1 MKTFDYKYSI
11 LQYYHSPSLG
21 ECINIGILIY
31 FTHSNEFTFIYSK
44 KLNRVKSIY
53 DNVSEKLIKYYL
65 KEIDLKTEQ
74 LNSTVYKNKNQLNIY
89 HDFNDIIDEYL
100 LPKDGSS
107 LQFSKV
113 FNSFQ
118 LGNSNLKISKFLYQ
132 KFLLEKDYKTDFNK
146 DYILAKKFYN
156 NLKSKLGE
164 KIDNTKFKKDVEVRN
179 ETGVKFKFNYAW
191 INGKTN
197 LVKPLN
203 FDLSSSKNISD
214 KAHKNYG
221 LVIDLEQI
229 AKVQNYSFNFI
240 VGKPKSNEFLREY
253 KHSISLLKRLEII
266 NIVEEEEI
274 DIYANE
280 AVQHISI

>member
-11 LQYYHSPSLG
+11 LKYYHSPSLG

-44 KLNRVKSIY
+44 KLNRIRSIY

-65 KEIDLKTEQ
+65 KEIDQKTQ
-74 LNSTVYKNKNQLNIY
+74 KLNSKAYNNQNQLNFKLNF
-89 HDFNDIIDEYL
+89 DEIILESL

-113 FNSFQ
+113 FNNFQ
-118 LGNSNLKISKFLYQ
+118 LGNSNTKISKFLYQ
-132 KFLLEKDYKTDFNK
+132 KFLLEKDYKTDLNK
-146 DYILAKKFYN
+146 DYFLAKKFYN

-164 KIDNTKFKKDVEVRN
+164 KIDNDKFKKNVHVRN
-179 ETGVKFKFNYAW
+179 ETGVEFKFNYAW

-214 KAHKNYG
+214 KAHKSYG

-229 AKVQNYSFNFI
+229 AKTQNYSFNFI

-253 KHSISLLKRLEII
+253 NHSISLLKRLEII
-266 NIVEEEEI
+266 NIVEEDEI
-274 DIYANE
+274 DGYTDE
-280 AVQHISI
+280 AIQYISK